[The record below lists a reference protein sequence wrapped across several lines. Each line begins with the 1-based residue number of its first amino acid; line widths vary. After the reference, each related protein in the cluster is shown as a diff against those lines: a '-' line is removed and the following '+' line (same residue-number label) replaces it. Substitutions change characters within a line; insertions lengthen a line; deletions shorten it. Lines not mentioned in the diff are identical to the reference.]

1 VNGGNFFEENQFG
14 AVMEKVWG
22 KLGFGGYAFFNP

>member
-1 VNGGNFFEENQFG
+1 MEVIFLKKINSVAE
-14 AVMEKVWG
+14 MEKVWG